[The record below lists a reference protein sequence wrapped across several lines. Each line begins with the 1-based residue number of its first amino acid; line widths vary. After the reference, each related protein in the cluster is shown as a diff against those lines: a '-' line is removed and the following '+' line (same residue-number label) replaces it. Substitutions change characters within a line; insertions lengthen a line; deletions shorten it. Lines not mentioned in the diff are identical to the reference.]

1 MEIKSNETK
10 WFFSYRSFLFS
21 AAVAIAPFEIY
32 GWKIHRFLNFNMLFQ
47 FLLSKLS
54 KSELFS
60 RLQKVNHV
68 TNYFK
73 RLILGH
79 PVLRWLQ
86 LHRALERGAFIFH
99 WLNSL
104 FSIKVIIIVNS
115 RLVDISLL
123 RISRWYGSSWT
134 PGKNDWNK
142 LGSPLQ
148 TLYVKDSPSPAYT
161 QLREMTVSI
170 CLPLFKKNRWLDVL
184 ENHMSMKFTTL

>member
-1 MEIKSNETK
+1 MKSNETK

-21 AAVAIAPFEIY
+21 AAVAIARLRVEIY
-32 GWKIHRFLNFNMLFQ
+32 GWKIHRLLNFNMLFQ
-47 FLLSKLS
+47 FVLSKLS

-73 RLILGH
+73 RLILGR

-86 LHRALERGAFIFH
+86 LHRVLERGAIIFH

-104 FSIKVIIIVNS
+104 FSIKVLIIVNS

-123 RISRWYGSSWT
+123 RISRWKWSSST
-134 PGKNDWNK
+134 TGKNDWNI

-148 TLYVKDSPSPAYT
+148 TLYVKDSPSPGYT
-161 QLREMTVSI
+161 QLREITLSI
-170 CLPLFKKNRWLDVL
+170 CLPLY
-184 ENHMSMKFTTL
+184 